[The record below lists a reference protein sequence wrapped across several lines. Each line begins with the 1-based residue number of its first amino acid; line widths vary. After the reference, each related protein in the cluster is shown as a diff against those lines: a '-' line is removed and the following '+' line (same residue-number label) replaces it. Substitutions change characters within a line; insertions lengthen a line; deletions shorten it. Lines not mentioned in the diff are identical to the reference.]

1 MNQHNPPGRFTRCP
15 THMPRETAQSYL
27 GRLTAFF
34 AAGSPKEFCRDF
46 MLDLRGIQHGEP
58 EALRR
63 LAAITGADPEDLVRW
78 TPRRID
84 KAFMVLDGE
93 EFHTRI
99 NPRHVISIC
108 PACANED
115 IAALPG
121 MPLDQA
127 AYGRCEWMI
136 GVVDCCASH
145 KVKLVSHRAP
155 VRTAEKL
162 DVGYETG
169 YLLEELRFV
178 QPEPAEPDPFQL
190 YVLGRAGAV
199 EPVPSPLLDPLSLVT
214 VTQLCHAAGLDLLRR
229 RGINARPNDAARRAA
244 GFEMLGHGPEGLE
257 RIFLEMRRG
266 LRLSE
271 MTSRIMP
278 RLLEYL
284 HEAHHQGRGL
294 DGFVDT
300 LVDICFRNMPY
311 AEGQVLLG
319 RPCPKRWLYDFP
331 SAMAMYGIGRHHLHA
346 FVLGTPELAA
356 YVGERR
362 QDSLIRGEV
371 ADRLFVGRTPFLSSA
386 EAVHK
391 LGWDLDPRSALRDLI
406 ETGIIQAE
414 AGASITEL
422 PPIFSE
428 PGIDAS
434 LSTFFDRFEH
444 VDPVPAGM
452 ASVDVV
458 KMSLGITSRDL
469 WQVLAS
475 GRIRKLGFVGDGG
488 PLRRMR
494 VDTSEVLAEL
504 TGVRDPITT
513 KQAAAMLGIGD
524 NKVRNLVINGFLVP
538 THVPEHLGLKV
549 TMVFSRGEVE
559 GFLHRYV
566 PASQASAMLPESP
579 SMSAMR
585 KMGLQPAIDLEG
597 QGQNYARTI
606 LFRRSDVEACLAG
619 RHPG

>member
-1 MNQHNPPGRFTRCP
+1 MNQHSSLGRFTRCL

-34 AAGSPKEFCRDF
+34 GAGSPKEFCRDF

-58 EALRR
+58 EALRC
-63 LAAITGADPEDLVRW
+63 LAAITGADPEDLIRW
-78 TPRRID
+78 TPRRLD
-84 KAFMVLDGE
+84 KAFMVIDGE
-93 EFHTRI
+93 ELHTRI
-99 NPRHVISIC
+99 NPRHQISIC
-108 PACANED
+108 PVCANED
-115 IAALPG
+115 IAAFPDL
-121 MPLDQA
+121 PLDQA
-127 AYGRCEWMI
+127 VYGRCEWMI
-136 GVVDCCASH
+136 GVVDCCAKH

-178 QPEPAEPDPFQL
+178 RPDSADPDPFQL
-190 YVLGRAGAV
+190 YVLGRVGAV

-229 RGINARPNDAARRAA
+229 RGINERPGDAERRAA
-244 GFEMLGHGPEGLE
+244 GFEMLGHAPEALE

-284 HEAHHQGRGL
+284 HDAQHQNRDL
-294 DGFVDT
+294 DGFVDI

-319 RPCPKRWLYDFP
+319 RPCAKRCLYDFP
-331 SAMAMYGIGRHHLHA
+331 SAMAAYGIGRHHLHA

-356 YVGERR
+356 YMGDRR
-362 QDSLIRGEV
+362 QDSLICGEV

-386 EAVHK
+386 EVVRK

-406 ETGIIQAE
+406 DAGIIQAE
-414 AGASITEL
+414 AGASTTEL

-428 PGIDAS
+428 PGVDAS

-444 VDPVPAGM
+444 VDPVPEGM
-452 ASVDVV
+452 VPIDVV

-469 WQVLAS
+469 WQLLAR
-475 GRIRKLGFVGDGG
+475 GRIRKLGFVGEGG
-488 PLRRMR
+488 ALRRMR
-494 VDTSEVLAEL
+494 IAPSEVLAAL
-504 TGVRDPITT
+504 TGVQDPITT
-513 KQAAAMLGIGD
+513 KEVAAMLGIAD

-538 THVPEHLGLKV
+538 IHVPEHLGLRV
-549 TMVFSRGEVE
+549 TSVFSRDEVE
-559 GFLHRYV
+559 GFLQEYV
-566 PASQASAMLPESP
+566 PAPQASAMLAESP
-579 SMSAMR
+579 SVAGMR

-606 LFRRSDVEACLAG
+606 LFRRSDVEAFVG
-619 RHPG
+619 SRHPG